1 MVVCL
6 EATLYQIC
14 WKELKMFIM
23 ETRTKRIRHGP
34 ACFYFIFYFYLF
46 FTALLFFKFI
56 YLFIYLWLHWV
67 FIAVHGLSLVVASGG
82 YSSLQCAGFSLDP
95 PGPRLSSCGLRA
107 LEHRLSSCGAQ
118 A

>member
-82 YSSLQCAGFSLDP
+82 YSSLQCAGFSLQWLLLLWSM
-95 PGPRLSSCGLRA
+95 GSRRAGSVVVACGL
-107 LEHRLSSCGAQ
+107 
-118 A
+118 